1 MHLGSAGMGQ
11 QSWEGRAGGVDLS
24 TDLPDDTRAL
34 LVHVTPSIDSVERIY
49 SLIMPAERLSQERER

>member
-1 MHLGSAGMGQ
+1 MGQ

-34 LVHVTPSIDSVERIY
+34 LMHVTPSIDSVERIY
-49 SLIMPAERLSQERER
+49 SLIMPAERLSEEGER